1 MVSVLSRAKAHFGTR
16 RSLTIPEWKD
26 EDGNPTVLYW
36 KPFTVDEQAKLKAA
50 RDAAEDDATDAMLR
64 VIIAKAQDA
73 EGKKVFDIGD
83 RPELRVAVDALILD
97 RIMDAMMSTVS
108 LGDAEKN

>member
-1 MVSVLSRAKAHFGTR
+1 MGSVLARAKAHFGSR
-16 RSLTIPEWKD
+16 RSISIPEWKD
-26 EDGNPTVLYW
+26 ENGNPTVLYW
-36 KPFTVDEQAKLKAA
+36 TPFTVDEQAKMKAA

-64 VIIAKAQDA
+64 VIITKARDA

-83 RPELRVAVDALILD
+83 RPELRVAVDAMVLD
-97 RIMDAMMSTVS
+97 RIMAAMMSTDS